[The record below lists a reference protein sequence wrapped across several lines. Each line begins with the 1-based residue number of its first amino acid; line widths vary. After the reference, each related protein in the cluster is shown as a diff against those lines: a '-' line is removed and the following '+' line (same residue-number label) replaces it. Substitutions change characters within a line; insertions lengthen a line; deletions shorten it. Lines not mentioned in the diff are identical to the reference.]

1 MKISN
6 SIYVSLYYLTAVIFI
21 NGLFLP
27 NTVYATSSESKVATT
42 HIETEKLSPEE
53 TQRRE
58 AWGKLIMLTP
68 PPKKGCF
75 NTSYPKTDWQEV
87 SCVSPPPY
95 LMRPKQGPKPLIVGS
110 GNDISAN
117 APTGFI
123 STAIGSF
130 DSLAGVTS
138 LSSTTGD
145 STTPIANGYTLQLN
159 TDFFVSTTCAASPNP
174 GCRGWEQFVFFN
186 DATSAGLLIQYWLIR
201 YNTTCPAGWNTFSFG
216 GSTDIYC
223 YRNASAGTTPIP
235 NQPVGNL
242 GQISLSGAVTATT
255 DSATLVAGTTAYS
268 VTGDNSV
275 NAAAGWRS
283 AEFNVF
289 GLAGGGHATFNAG
302 STVVPRTRII
312 YGSASAPNCLAG
324 GFTGETNNLSFGPT
338 APITSAPG
346 PAVIFTE
353 SSAGGA
359 TSNCAAA
366 TTVGDT
372 HLSTLHGLF
381 YDFQA
386 SGDFVLAQVGS
397 DFTAQA
403 TQVSGAPTFTAQ
415 ATQVSGAPTFTVQ
428 ARQVSGAPTWP
439 NASVNNAV
447 ATQMGATKVAVCLN
461 PTRVYIDGKGA
472 KLGDGK
478 VITAPDGVYVTRKG
492 DVYFITSESGNSVR
506 VKVHSKWMNATVG
519 FGRWPIEVRGLLANA
534 NGNVNQIAARDGTVL
549 TNPFSFEQ
557 LYDQYADSWR
567 VPADESLLSVCSD
580 DDIEIGVPSQP
591 FYAHDL
597 EPAIYQNAQ
606 TICTG
611 AGVKTGPLLE
621 ACILDVAVLG
631 DESAAEV
638 FVTLHEPIAVGI
650 PIAKTVDY
658 DWLKLIIWLLVII
671 IIILL
676 LWLLFRKK

>member
-1 MKISN
+1 MKTSN
-6 SIYVSLYYLTAVIFI
+6 SVYLSLFCLSAAVFI
-21 NGLFLP
+21 TGLFLP
-27 NTVYATSSESKVATT
+27 NTVYASSSESKDVTT
-42 HIETEKLSPEE
+42 KIEKEQLSPEE

-58 AWGKLIMLTP
+58 AWRKLITLTP

-75 NTSYPKTDWQEV
+75 NTTYPRTDWQEV
-87 SCVSPPPY
+87 SCVSAPPY
-95 LMRPKQGPKPLIVGS
+95 LMRPKQGPKPLIVGN
-110 GNDISAN
+110 GDDILAN

-130 DSLAGVTS
+130 DSLTGVTS
-138 LSSTTGD
+138 LSSTTGS
-145 STTPIANGYTLQLN
+145 STTPIANGYSLQLN
-159 TDFFVSTTCAASPNP
+159 TNFFVSTTCAASPNP

-186 DATSAGLLIQYWLIR
+186 DAASAGLLIQYWLIE
-201 YNTTCPAGWNTFSFG
+201 YNTTCPAGWNSFSFP

-223 YRNASAGTTPIP
+223 YRNASAGTTPVP

-242 GQISLSGAVTATT
+242 GQLSLSGTVTATT
-255 DSATLVAGTTAYS
+255 DSGTLVAGTTAYS

-275 NAAAGWRS
+275 NAAAGWQS

-312 YGSASAPNCLAG
+312 YGSVNAPNCLAG

-366 TTVGDT
+366 TSVGDT

-386 SGDFVLAQVGS
+386 SGDFVLAQVDP
-397 DFTAQA
+397 DF
-403 TQVSGAPTFTAQ
+403 V
-415 ATQVSGAPTFTVQ
+415 VQ

-439 NASVNNAV
+439 NASVNSAV
-447 ATQMGATKVAVCLN
+447 ATQIGATKVAICLD
-461 PTRVYIDGKGA
+461 PTRIYIDDKGV

-478 VITAPDGVYVTRKG
+478 TVTAPDGVYVTRKG

-506 VKVHSKWMNATVG
+506 VKIYSKWMNATVG
-519 FGRWPIEVRGLLANA
+519 FGRWPIEVSGLLANA

-557 LYDQYADSWR
+557 LYNQYADSWR
-567 VPADESLLSVCSD
+567 VPVGESLLSVCSD
-580 DDIEIGVPSQP
+580 ERIEIGVPSSP

-597 EPAIYQNAQ
+597 ETALYENAKA
-606 TICTG
+606 ICTD
-611 AGVKTGPLLE
+611 AGVKAGPLLE

-638 FVTLHEPIAVGI
+638 FVTLQAPVAVGT
-650 PIAKTVDY
+650 PIAKTVDC
-658 DWLKLIIWLLVII
+658 DWLKTIIWLLVILI
-671 IIILL
+671 IVLL
-676 LWLLFRKK
+676 LWLLIRRK